1 MFTETNCNI
10 LLDYLIHGSDFVL
23 GSFPTHDLVDVNFG
37 FCLLMS
43 VCRLKFPLQV
53 LQQAFHISD
62 MALNEGLKKWDFA
75 SMKSSSEAWISG
87 SKTRLGCSKLEND
100 ETVFFHIAN
109 LKMLLVFDGVSW

>member
-100 ETVFFHIAN
+100 ETVFFSYSKSQDVA
-109 LKMLLVFDGVSW
+109 GV

>member
-1 MFTETNCNI
+1 M
-10 LLDYLIHGSDFVL
+10 
-23 GSFPTHDLVDVNFG
+23 DVNFG

-62 MALNEGLKKWDFA
+62 MALKEGLKKWDFA
-75 SMKSSSEAWISG
+75 SMKSSSEAWSSG

-100 ETVFFHIAN
+100 ETVFFI
-109 LKMLLVFDGVSW
+109 